1 MNLQERLMADLK
13 DAMRTQDT
21 PRKEAIRMVRAAIQ
35 NAKIAAQREL
45 SDDEVQVL
53 IAREIR
59 MRNEAIELFRQGKR
73 EDLVAQEEAQ
83 VIILKRYLPQQL
95 SREEIVPVV
104 QRIIEQIG
112 ATSPNQLGLVMR
124 EAMAQ
129 LKGQAEGQLVNQI
142 ARELLAR

>member
-45 SDDEVQVL
+45 SDDEVQAL

>member
-35 NAKIAAQREL
+35 NAQIAAQREL
-45 SDDEVQVL
+45 TDDEVLAL

-73 EDLVAQEEAQ
+73 DDLVAQEEAQ
-83 VIILKRYLPQQL
+83 VVILKRYLPQQL
-95 SREEIVPVV
+95 SREEIIEIIR
-104 QRIIEQIG
+104 RIIEQTG
-112 ATSPNQLGLVMR
+112 ATNPNQLGLVMR

-129 LKGQAEGQLVNQI
+129 LKGKADGQLVNQV
-142 ARELLAR
+142 ARELLSR

>member
-35 NAKIAAQREL
+35 NAQIAAQREL
-45 SDDEVQVL
+45 TDDEVLAL

-73 EDLVAQEEAQ
+73 DDLVAQEEAQ
-83 VIILKRYLPQQL
+83 VVILKRYLPQQL
-95 SREEIVPVV
+95 SREEIIEIIR
-104 QRIIEQIG
+104 RIIEQMG
-112 ATSPNQLGLVMR
+112 ATNPNQLGLVMR

-129 LKGQAEGQLVNQI
+129 LKGKADGQLVNQV
-142 ARELLAR
+142 ARELLSR